1 MHRMLRSGF
10 VLPACLG
17 FVAWAGVAQAATYSV
32 SSSSQLQSALG
43 KVVAGDTIQL
53 AAGTY
58 SGSFVATRSGS
69 KGHPITLSGP
79 AGAILSNSG
88 GYGFSL
94 QADYWRLSGFT
105 VKNSEK
111 GVVLDGANHNLLNQL
126 TVENID
132 QEGIHFRTFSS
143 DNVLQY
149 SHIQDTG
156 LTDPGYGEGVYIGS
170 ANSNWGSLTG
180 GKPDTS
186 NNNCVAGNWIGPN
199 VAAEGVD
206 IKEGTTAGIIVGN
219 HYDATGISGE
229 NYADSF
235 IDAKGNSY
243 VLYGNT
249 VKNPGKTTVIR
260 DGYQTHQAYT
270 GYGNDN
276 LFQANTVDL
285 ESTGYGFNVAS
296 NTTGNVVCSDN
307 KVTTAGSGTANVSL
321 KSCSGARPVCPKVLQ
336 Q

>member
-1 MHRMLRSGF
+1 MRNARS
-10 VLPACLG
+10 VLVVC
-17 FVAWAGVAQAATYSV
+17 AGLALTAGTADATTYPV

-53 AAGTY
+53 ASGTY

-69 KGHPITLSGP
+69 KGHPITLAGP
-79 AGAILSNSG
+79 AGAVLTNSN

-94 QADYWRLSGFT
+94 QANYWRLSGFT
-105 VKNSEK
+105 VKNSLK
-111 GVVLDGANHNLLNQL
+111 GIVLDGANHNLLNQL
-126 TVENID
+126 TVEDID
-132 QEGIHFRTFSS
+132 QEGVHFRTFSS

-149 SHIQDTG
+149 SRIHDTG

-186 NNNCVAGNWIGPN
+186 DGNCIAGNWIGPH

-219 HYDATGISGE
+219 HYVATGISGE

-235 IDAKGNSY
+235 VDAKGNGY
-243 VLYGNT
+243 VLYGNS
-249 VKNPGKTTVIR
+249 VKNPGHTTVIR
-260 DGYQTHQAYT
+260 DGFQTHQAYT

-276 LFQANTVDL
+276 LFQANAVDL
-285 ESTGYGFNVAS
+285 ESTGYGFNIAS
-296 NTTGNVVCSDN
+296 NTSGNVVCSDN
-307 KVTTAGSGTANVSL
+307 PVTTAGSGTANVST
-321 KSCSGARPVCPKVLQ
+321 KSCSGTRPACPKVLQ